1 MIAGDCGTDDT
12 ISSLKKSPTLHPNTS
27 AIRCNVLI
35 VGLRLRFW
43 VKVNLVIPISFATC
57 SIVKPFSLIIVLT
70 SIFLIFNNVRF
81 YFVCKDNEYK

>member
-1 MIAGDCGTDDT
+1 MIAGDCGTDGT

-43 VKVNLVIPISFATC
+43 VKVTLDIPISLATC
-57 SIVKPFSLIIVLT
+57 SIVKPFSLIIDFT
-70 SIFLIFNNVRF
+70 SIFIIYNNV
-81 YFVCKDNEYK
+81 